1 MWVFG
6 YGSLL
11 YKTEFE
17 YQEGYIRRFWKGSHD
32 HRGTIKNPGRV
43 VTLISYLE
51 FLQSK
56 DEYKDMTPNRTYGV
70 AYKIALGEVEKVK
83 DYLDYREKNGYS
95 VDVVKVFRPNSVE
108 PLEAITYIANS
119 KIMHS

>member
-1 MWVFG
+1 M
-6 YGSLL
+6 
-11 YKTEFE
+11 
-17 YQEGYIRRFWKGSHD
+17 
-32 HRGTIKNPGRV
+32 
-43 VTLISYLE
+43 
-51 FLQSK
+51 
-56 DEYKDMTPNRTYGV
+56 

>member
-1 MWVFG
+1 M
-6 YGSLL
+6 
-11 YKTEFE
+11 
-17 YQEGYIRRFWKGSHD
+17 
-32 HRGTIKNPGRV
+32 